1 MTNETITI
9 CGKEVKM
16 RYCAATE
23 TGYEQMSGKSIGDI
37 DFTKQEDL
45 IRLSVSAIVAAY
57 LRDEAKAPITDEDII
72 LDAKPKELIEMFK
85 TILELRAAWYEVS
98 AVVKPEM
105 EEKEGDKDKN
115 EKNA

>member
-1 MTNETITI
+1 MNNEKTITI

-37 DFTKQEDL
+37 DFAKEEDL
-45 IRLSVSAIVAAY
+45 IRLSLAAILAAY
-57 LRDEAKAPITDEDII
+57 LRDNADAPVTSSDI
-72 LDAKPKELIEMFK
+72 LSDAKPKELIEMFK
-85 TILELRAAWYEVS
+85 VLLELRAAWYEVP

-105 EEKEGDKDKN
+105 EEKEGDKQG
-115 EKNA
+115 KNA

>member
-1 MTNETITI
+1 MNNEKKITI

-23 TGYEQMSGKSIGDI
+23 TGYEKLSGKSIDEI
-37 DFTKQEDL
+37 DFMKQEDL
-45 IRLSVSAIVAAY
+45 IRLSVSAIIAAY

-72 LDAKPKELIEMFK
+72 LDAKPKELIEMF
-85 TILELRAAWYEVS
+85 TAILELRAAWYEIP

-105 EEKEGDKDKN
+105 EEEQGDKQ

>member
-1 MTNETITI
+1 MNNQKTITI

-23 TGYEQMSGKSIGDI
+23 TGYEQRSGKSIGDI

-45 IRLSVSAIVAAY
+45 IRLSLAAILAAY
-57 LRDEAKAPITDEDII
+57 LRDEAEVPVTSADIL
-72 LDAKPKELIEMFK
+72 LDAKPKEIVEMF
-85 TILELRAAWYEVS
+85 TALLELRAAWYEVP

-105 EEKEGDKDKN
+105 EEEQGDKQ

>member
-1 MTNETITI
+1 MNNEKTITI

-16 RYCAATE
+16 RYCAAAE
-23 TGYEQMSGKSIGDI
+23 TGFEQMSGKSIGDI
-37 DFTKQEDL
+37 DFKKQEDL
-45 IRLSVSAIVAAY
+45 IRLSLAAILAAY

-72 LDAKPKELIEMFK
+72 LDAKPKEIVEMF
-85 TILELRAAWYEVS
+85 TALLELRAAWYEVP

-105 EEKEGDKDKN
+105 EETEGDKQ

>member
-1 MTNETITI
+1 MTNEKTITI

-37 DFTKQEDL
+37 DFKKQEDL
-45 IRLSVSAIVAAY
+45 IRLSLAAILAAY
-57 LRDEAKAPITDEDII
+57 LRDEAEAPVTSADI
-72 LDAKPKELIEMFK
+72 LSDAKPKEIIKMITVL
-85 TILELRAAWYEVS
+85 LELRAAWYDVPF
-98 AVVKPEM
+98 VVKPEM
-105 EEKEGDKDKN
+105 EEQEGDKQ

>member
-1 MTNETITI
+1 MNNEKTITI

-23 TGYEQMSGKSIGDI
+23 TGFERLAEKSIGDI
-37 DFTKQEDL
+37 DFTKQDDL
-45 IRLSVSAIVAAY
+45 IRLSLAAILAAY
-57 LRDEAKAPITDEDII
+57 LRDNADAPVTSADI
-72 LDAKPKELIEMFK
+72 LSDAKPKEIVEMF
-85 TILELRAAWYEVS
+85 TALLELRAAWYKVP

-105 EEKEGDKDKN
+105 EEEQGDKQ

>member
-1 MTNETITI
+1 MNNEKTITL

-45 IRLSVSAIVAAY
+45 IRLSLSAILAAY
-57 LRDEAKAPITDEDII
+57 LRENVDAPVTGTDI
-72 LDAKPKELIEMFK
+72 LSDAKPKELIEMF
-85 TILELRAAWYEVS
+85 TVLLELRAAWYEVP

-105 EEKEGDKDKN
+105 EETEGDKQ

>member
-1 MTNETITI
+1 MTNEKTITI

-16 RYCAATE
+16 RYCAAAE
-23 TGYEQMSGKSIGDI
+23 TGFEQMSGKSIGDI
-37 DFTKQEDL
+37 DFMKQEDL
-45 IRLSVSAIVAAY
+45 IRLSVAAIVAAY
-57 LRDEAKAPITDEDII
+57 FRDEAKAPITDEDII

-85 TILELRAAWYEVS
+85 VLLELRAAWYEIP

-105 EEKEGDKDKN
+105 EETEGDKQ

>member
-1 MTNETITI
+1 MNNEKTITI

-23 TGYEQMSGKSIGDI
+23 TGFEQMSDKSIGDI

-45 IRLSVSAIVAAY
+45 IRLSLAAILAAY
-57 LRDEAKAPITDEDII
+57 LRDEAEAPITSAEI
-72 LDAKPKELIEMFK
+72 LSDAKPKEIVEMF
-85 TILELRAAWYEVS
+85 TALLELRAAWYEVP

-105 EEKEGDKDKN
+105 EEEQGDKQ